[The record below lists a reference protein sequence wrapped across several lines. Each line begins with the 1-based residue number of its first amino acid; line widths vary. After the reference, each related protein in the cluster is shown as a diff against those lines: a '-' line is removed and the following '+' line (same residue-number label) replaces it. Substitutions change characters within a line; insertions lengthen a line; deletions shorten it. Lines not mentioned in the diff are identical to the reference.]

1 MLSEPRAVPNNAE
14 PRARSSPPRTRP
26 RSSPSTLGPEKLS
39 EDVLEISRK
48 PSNSTTDGDEM
59 DDDHSYDGRR

>member
-39 EDVLEISRK
+39 EDLNED
-48 PSNSTTDGDEM
+48 NYFDTTRVGTGN
-59 DDDHSYDGRR
+59 YGRD